1 MADENYRS
9 NRTGEAFARA
19 AQPAYPGYATPAR
32 SDHPTAP
39 GDPLAELARLI
50 GQNDPFADFGRAPAP
65 RESYAAAEAPTP
77 QAYHPPSPAY
87 ASEPAYPSSPALSPA
102 YATASEPHYADRYD
116 QTAFDDQNAA
126 LGHAYQPVHAGTG
139 YDTQGYAT
147 PGHVGADDA
156 AGTYQP
162 DPFYGSERA
171 MPAASDDMYE
181 EDAPP
186 PRRRGG
192 LGIVAGILALA
203 LVGTGA
209 AYGYRT
215 LFSGSSGSSAPPPVI
230 KADGTPN
237 KVVPAQSADGQT
249 SKMITDRVGEPGQGE
264 RVVSREEKPVDI
276 KDASRPGQPPRVIF
290 PGPVPNQGSQSPGTS
305 TLASAPSSPS
315 AWAEPKKVRTEVIR
329 ADRPIA
335 PETNAQPNTR
345 SADPARPAPRA
356 AAPAPSDN
364 GPLSLAPQS
373 GQVNGQQQPARTRTA
388 AAPAAPS
395 AAPAAATS
403 ASGAYAVQI
412 SSQRSE
418 AEAQASFRAL
428 QTKYPSVLGGQS
440 PVIRRADLGDKG
452 IYFRALVGPYAT
464 AEQATTLCV
473 NLKAAGGQCVVQRN

>member
-19 AQPAYPGYATPAR
+19 AQPAYPSYATPTAR
-32 SDHPTAP
+32 SDQSSAP

-50 GQNDPFADFGRAPAP
+50 GQNDPFADFGRPPAP
-65 RESYAAAEAPTP
+65 RDSYPAAEPP
-77 QAYHPPSPAY
+77 QQAYHPPGPAY
-87 ASEPAYPSSPALSPA
+87 DAYSAPPALGPG
-102 YATASEPHYADRYD
+102 YAAASEPHYTDRYD
-116 QTAFDDQNAA
+116 QASFEDPNAA
-126 LGHAYQPVHAGTG
+126 HGRAYQQVPAETG
-139 YDTQGYAT
+139 YETQGYAA
-147 PGHVGADDA
+147 PGYAAADDA

-162 DPFYGSERA
+162 DPFYRTEHT

-215 LFSGSSGSSAPPPVI
+215 LFTGSSGSSAPPPVI

-237 KVVPAQSADGQT
+237 KVVPPSSGDGQI
-249 SKMITDRVGEPGQGE
+249 KMTDRVGEPGQGE

-276 KDASRPGQPPRVIF
+276 KDASRAGQPPRVIF
-290 PGPVPNQGSQSPGTS
+290 PGPMANQGAQTPGSS
-305 TLASAPSSPS
+305 TLASAPSSAN

-329 ADRPIA
+329 PDRPIA
-335 PETNAQPNTR
+335 PETSAQPGAQTTR
-345 SADPARPAPRA
+345 SAAPARA
-356 AAPAPSDN
+356 AAPPPDN
-364 GPLSLAPQS
+364 NAPLSLAPQ
-373 GQVNGQQQPARTRTA
+373 NGQQQPARTRTA

-395 AAPAAATS
+395 ATPAAAPNGT
-403 ASGAYAVQI
+403 GAYVQV
-412 SSQRSE
+412 SSRGSE
-418 AEAQASFRAL
+418 ADAQASFRAL
-428 QTKYPSVLGGQS
+428 QAKFPSQLGGQS

-452 IYFRALVGPYAT
+452 VFFRAMVGPYAT
-464 AEQATTLCV
+464 AEQATTMCV
-473 NLKAAGGQCVVQRN
+473 NLKAAGGACVVQRN